1 MIKKLLAIIVLVMV
15 ASLSIAGCT
24 SQTLSGVTA
33 SQTKADVDQYHTEL
47 EQNWAADGGHITR
60 WSEIVEAPDTTRIQT
75 AVTNSTLNMSLDL
88 TAKLFASSSDA
99 TNFINQNNVGYQQ
112 TTGRNGSV
120 VWYKTDSVNLY
131 EIDNHVVTQNGGGPF
146 VVTERR

>member
-60 WSEIVEAPDTTRIQT
+60 WSKIVEAPDTTRIQT

-120 VWYKTDSVNLY
+120 VW
-131 EIDNHVVTQNGGGPF
+131 
-146 VVTERR
+146 